1 MPGNITI
8 FFHVL
13 LLALA
18 MSATSNAKSLS
29 DAEIS
34 KEILAEHNRAII
46 EAFLKNELREV
57 NEKVTKYLLKDHP
70 SLIFFIKQVDRGPL
84 KSLIFLEEWVNKLR
98 EAQQK
103 IDQLPFSIVFSAE
116 EKKKIIG
123 LRPTADKIV
132 SYGIPLIKRDFYKVM
147 AASKEVAD
155 KKGKHPMELMP
166 DPAFRNAVY
175 RQCETTAEALDRE
188 MGELSEGE
196 LICMRLGWVLEQ
208 VTVTSLW
215 LKINDNDL
223 PHENDYMV
231 YRKKRSEYFQNRLK
245 KIYADQAGAKRP

>member
-1 MPGNITI
+1 MQRNITI
-8 FFHVL
+8 ILSVL
-13 LLALA
+13 LLALV
-18 MSATSNAKSLS
+18 MPVTSSAKSLS

-34 KEILAEHNRAII
+34 KEILAEHNKAII

-57 NEKVTKYLLKDHP
+57 NEKVTMHLLKDHP
-70 SLIFFIKQVDRGPL
+70 SLTFFIKQVDRGPL

-98 EAQQK
+98 EAQQN
-103 IDQLPFSIVFSAE
+103 IDKFPVSMVFSAE
-116 EKKKIIG
+116 EKKKIMG
-123 LRPTADKIV
+123 LKPAADKIV
-132 SYGIPLIKRDFYKVM
+132 SYGIPLIKRDFYRVM

-223 PHENDYMV
+223 PLEKDYMV

-245 KIYADQAGAKRP
+245 KIYADQTGTKRP